1 MKKLLALTSA
11 IIAGFA
17 TTAQAEVAVSGSGTI
32 GVINDGAA
40 STGKTSVQMGS
51 AVSFALST
59 TTSNGMTI
67 STSMGLTRTTSTAD
81 TAGTVGG
88 GEVFTF
94 ATSGATFTVG
104 NHKITG
110 RDTGAVGSV
119 VSDFVVG
126 TPTVAS
132 TAEVDLDVVKGQGF
146 TLATSAGSASVAFSY
161 LWDASPN
168 ADNLG
173 KTDAADTGFGF
184 SASMP
189 MSALTLGLGYAGHD
203 DGTNNDTTTGV
214 SAAYAIGGG
223 TLTVGYQSTTEP
235 SNSATQTSGNYSTS
249 LDADTSVKVGYST
262 TKEGSN
268 SSTRTTAALSR
279 SLGGGASVF
288 AEIDNRSGAGT
299 TGTAFAL
306 GTSVSF

>member
-11 IIAGFA
+11 IAAGFA
-17 TTAQAEVAVSGSGTI
+17 TSAHADIAVSGSGTI
-32 GVINDGAA
+32 GVVNDGAA
-40 STGKTSVQMGS
+40 SSGKTSVQMGS
-51 AVSFALST
+51 AVAFALST
-59 TTSNGMTI
+59 TTANGMTI
-67 STSMGLTRTTSTAD
+67 GTTMGITRTTSVAD
-81 TAGTVGG
+81 TAVTAGG
-88 GEVFTF
+88 GELFTF
-94 ATSGATFTVG
+94 TTSGATFSVG

-119 VSDFVVG
+119 VGDFVGG
-126 TPTVAS
+126 TPTVSS
-132 TAEVDLDVVKGQGF
+132 TAEVDLDTVKGQGL
-146 TLATSAGSASVAFSY
+146 TLATSAGTASVAFSY

-173 KTDAADTGFGF
+173 KTDASDTAFGF

-189 MSALTLGLGYAGHD
+189 MGALTVGLGYAGHD

-223 TLTVGYQSTTEP
+223 TLTVGYQSTSEP
-235 SNSATQTSGNYSTS
+235 SNSATQTSGNYATS
-249 LDADTSVKVGYST
+249 LDADTSVSVGYST

-288 AEIDNRSGAGT
+288 AHIDNRSGAGT
-299 TGTAFAL
+299 TGTAFAI

>member
-11 IIAGFA
+11 IVAGFA
-17 TTAQAEVAVSGSGTI
+17 TTAQADIAISGSGTV
-32 GVINDGAA
+32 GVVNDGAA

-51 AVSFALST
+51 AVAFALST
-59 TTSNGMTI
+59 TTSNGMTVG
-67 STSMGLTRTTSTAD
+67 TTMGLTRTTSGSDA
-81 TAGTVGG
+81 AATVGG
-88 GEVFTF
+88 GELFTF
-94 ATSGATFTVG
+94 ATSGATISVG

-110 RDTGAVGSV
+110 RNTGAVGSV
-119 VSDFVVG
+119 NSDFIASAS
-126 TPTVAS
+126 VAS
-132 TAEVDLDVVKGQGF
+132 TAEVDLDSVKGQGF

-161 LWDASPN
+161 LWDATPN
-168 ADNLG
+168 ADNYG
-173 KTDAADTGFGF
+173 KTDASDTNFGF

-189 MSALTLGLGYAGHD
+189 MGAVTLGLGYAGHD

-214 SAAYAIGGG
+214 SVAYAVGGG
-223 TLTVGYQSTTEP
+223 TVTVGYQSTSEP
-235 SNSATQTSGNYSTS
+235 SNSATQTSGKYVTS
-249 LDADTSVKVGYST
+249 LDADTSVSVGYSS

-299 TGTAFAL
+299 TGTAFAI

>member
-11 IIAGFA
+11 IVAGFA

-32 GVINDGAA
+32 GIVNDGAA
-40 STGKTSVQMGS
+40 SSGKTSVQMGS
-51 AVSFALST
+51 AVAFDLST
-59 TTSNGMTI
+59 TTANGMTVG
-67 STSMGLTRTTSTAD
+67 TSMGLTRTTSASD
-81 TAGTVGG
+81 AAATVGG

-119 VSDFVVG
+119 NSDFIASA
-126 TPTVAS
+126 TVSS
-132 TAEVDLDVVKGQGF
+132 TAEVDLDDVKGQGF

-168 ADNLG
+168 EDNYG
-173 KTDAADTGFGF
+173 KTDASDTAFGF

-189 MSALTLGLGYAGHD
+189 MGALTVGLGYAGHD
-203 DGTNNDTTTGV
+203 DGSNNDTTTGV

-235 SNSATQTSGNYSTS
+235 NNNATQTSGNYSTS

-306 GTSVSF
+306 GTSISF